1 MACAGMMGAG
11 GVAVGAA
18 GAHVGGGDLARTA
31 SDFLLIHAAVVTA
44 GSAVALGTARASAL
58 LPVALTLLTGGTIL
72 FGGELSLAGLADWR
86 PWPSAAPFGGICL
99 VAGWL
104 VLTASAAR
112 SGLRRG

>member
-1 MACAGMMGAG
+1 MACAGLMGAG

-18 GAHVGGGDLARTA
+18 GAHAGGGDLARTA
-31 SDFLLIHAAVVTA
+31 SDLLLIHAAVVTA
-44 GSAVALGTARASAL
+44 GSAAALGIARTSAL

-99 VAGWL
+99 MAGWL
-104 VLTASAAR
+104 VLTASAAW
-112 SGLRRG
+112 SGRRRG